1 MAPYFIVMM
10 VYLCDAGA
18 ALGAVLWRIVL
29 ITGAIMPLYFLQRT
43 LALDAC
49 CAKTEAAVPPPP
61 RQRPLRPAP
70 KAAER
75 RRPPR
80 CRGARRLRRRP
91 RPCARRS
98 ASRAT
103 SAGCSASAAVLLYDI
118 TQYGLKIFGPVL
130 CENIFGESE
139 SIVAVCWQNI
149 LLNAMAIPG
158 YYLTIKALNA
168 WGPKRVQMF
177 SFVLMA
183 VMFAVTGLFAHFVPK
198 GVVKRRV
205 LFGFCCA
212 LYFCTSF
219 GCGMSQYVLS
229 SSVRPSSIRATF
241 AGIAA
246 AMGKLGALI
255 GVFMFEA
262 VYISRGMDVV
272 MYCCAVLAALGFAL
286 TAVFVDVEQSYSSK
300 SWARA
305 HRRPRRS
312 ARAARDAAVR
322 SESAPLMPRTP
333 STASDLA
340 SAMRG
345 RGHGRY
351 DFMAGEWGSM
361 RGPVRRGR
369 RVSVSCAPTRR
380 LRKPPL
386 HA

>member
-18 ALGAVLWRIVL
+18 ALSAVLWRIVL
-29 ITGAIMPLYFLQRT
+29 IAGAIMPLYFLQRT

-49 CAKTEAAVPPPP
+49 CANGGTSTAAAATAAAAPA
-61 RQRPLRPAP
+61 PAP
-70 KAAER
+70 KAAEA
-75 RRPPR
+75 P
-80 CRGARRLRRRP
+80 AAAALRRR
-91 RPCARRS
+91 
-98 ASRAT
+98 ASSEAT
-103 SAGCSASAAVLLYDI
+103 ASAVCEALGKPRYLRWLLGVGGTWLLYDI

-305 HRRPRRS
+305 RTGALAEAP
-312 ARAARDAAVR
+312 APPAAGC
-322 SESAPLMPRTP
+322 ESAPLMPRTP

-340 SAMRG
+340 
-345 RGHGRY
+345 
-351 DFMAGEWGSM
+351 
-361 RGPVRRGR
+361 
-369 RVSVSCAPTRR
+369 
-380 LRKPPL
+380 
-386 HA
+386 